1 MVADMG
7 GLGNQRRNS
16 NGYFPWGSLKS
27 FSKISKIM
35 LFSRQYCCIIRQE
48 DIVKNLSCFPA
59 GSVINDLHSGEKF
72 QAIHE
77 LITRAPVFSKWQDLS
92 RFEQAVCERE
102 RLQST
107 GLGHGIAMAHGKCD
121 AVGQFV
127 CALGVSRRGID
138 FDSCDD
144 QPVQFLFLVANPPE
158 YQSEY
163 LPVISSLAELLRN
176 DEFRRRLLGCGSSRQ
191 IEGILRRSFHRILI
205 RRYGSLFRS
214 QLFGKVVC
222 LNRY

>member
-1 MVADMG
+1 
-7 GLGNQRRNS
+7 
-16 NGYFPWGSLKS
+16 
-27 FSKISKIM
+27 
-35 LFSRQYCCIIRQE
+35 
-48 DIVKNLSCFPA
+48 VKNLSCFPS
-59 GSVINDLHSGEKF
+59 GSVISDIHSEEKY

-77 LITRAPVFSKWQDLS
+77 LITRAPVFRKWEDLS
-92 RFEQAVCERE
+92 LFEQAVCQRE

-121 AVGQFV
+121 AVGRFV
-127 CALGVSRRGID
+127 IALGISRRGID
-138 FDSCDD
+138 FDSCDT

-176 DEFRRRLLGCGSSRQ
+176 EDFRRRLLACRRPRQ

-205 RRYGSLFRS
+205 RRYSSLFRS
-214 QLFGKVVC
+214 QFFGRVVC
-222 LNRY
+222 LNR